1 MIMRNLICRAL
12 PMLRSLALCSIALCS
27 IAEAQSKIGET
38 IEVSIVNVDVVVTDK
53 AGKRITGLTEKDFEI
68 REGGKLQP
76 ISNFAE
82 YRSDMTGGV
91 AGVESAPGAAPA
103 APAEVARQ
111 KRNVVVFVESVRLL
125 PHQAKEMFGSIR
137 TLLRETIAKGD
148 RATIITWRTSVLVRQ
163 PFTDDLAALDLVL
176 DELENET
183 VHGPRDTSRDV
194 RREQSESDAAD
205 AEMAA
210 AMGGAGTGGAGMPP
224 IHALEAAKRQLAQI
238 KQKTHVLEALMQSIS
253 SLDGRKVIV
262 MAMRRFG
269 VFAGVEYFG
278 GEMPIERRREFE
290 TAGMH
295 DRLIKTANAHG
306 ITLYPV
312 YPAGLRW
319 DPDDASVRR
328 ELSEL
333 TPANDL
339 NSVLQNKIMFNE
351 TTALSDLAE
360 KTGGLMAWGS
370 ANIAEMLPR
379 VVDDLEAYYSLAY
392 RSRTSGKDVSRDIV
406 VKVKNSDYRVRSRKQ
421 FVEKSDATLMND
433 RVIANLYQKLEGTSF
448 GFDVVLGEIKSTGR
462 KRWSLPLKVRIPI
475 AALTTLPS
483 GAVEVGEFSVY
494 VVSGAVV
501 GVSSEVQ
508 HNTQSFRIPHN
519 DLAKAKA
526 SYYTYDFTLNIDE
539 KTDRLSVGVIDET
552 SKEFGLK
559 RLALPPRP
567 EK

>member
-1 MIMRNLICRAL
+1 MTIMRKLICCAL
-12 PMLRSLALCSIALCS
+12 LLLCSIAS
-27 IAEAQSKIGET
+27 TAEAQAKIGET

-53 AGKRITGLTEKDFEI
+53 AGKRITGLTANDFEI
-68 REGGKLQP
+68 REGGKVQP

-91 AGVESAPGAAPA
+91 AGIESAPNAPAA

-111 KRNVVVFVESVRLL
+111 KRNVVVFVESTRLL

-137 TLLRETIAKGD
+137 TLLRETIATGD
-148 RATIITWRTSVLVRQ
+148 RATIITWATSVLVRQ
-163 PFTDDLAALDLVL
+163 PFTDDLPALERTL
-176 DELENET
+176 DELEKET
-183 VHGPRDTSRDV
+183 VNGPRDMSRDV
-194 RREQSESDAAD
+194 RREQAESDAAD

-224 IHALEAAKRQLAQI
+224 VHALEAAKRQLAQI
-238 KQKTHVLEALMQSIS
+238 KQKTHVLEALMHSIS

-290 TAGMH
+290 TTGLH
-295 DRLIKTANAHG
+295 NRLVKTANAHG

-319 DPDDASVRR
+319 EPVDASVRV
-328 ELSEL
+328 ELGQL
-333 TPANDL
+333 GPDNDL
-339 NSVLQNKIMFNE
+339 QGALQNKIMFNE
-351 TTALSDLAE
+351 TNALTDLAE
-360 KTGGLMAWGS
+360 KTGGLMAWGT

-406 VKVKNSDYRVRSRKQ
+406 VKAKNPDYRVRSRKQ

-433 RVIANLYQKLEGTSF
+433 RVIANLYQKLEGTAF
-448 GFDVVLGEIKSTGR
+448 GFDVVFGEAKSTGR

-494 VVSGAVV
+494 AVSGAVL

-508 HNTQSFRIPHN
+508 HKTQPFRIPRN
-519 DLAKAKA
+519 DLAKAKT
-526 SYYTYDFTLNIDE
+526 SYYTYEVTLEIDDR
-539 KTDRLSVGVIDET
+539 TDRLSVGVIDET

-567 EK
+567 VK